1 MGTWNRQEGVG
12 MKQGLLGR
20 SEVKLRT
27 GRGQGYVDKVRVG
40 KGQVQTPD
48 SRRDTEAVLR

>member
-1 MGTWNRQEGVG
+1 
-12 MKQGLLGR
+12 MKQGLPGR

-27 GRGQGYVDKVRVG
+27 GRAQGYVDKVRVG

-48 SRRDTEAVLR
+48 PRRDTEAVLR